1 MKTRHMKKIIVS
13 IMRNRRTCR
22 EIRSGRRYWGNMEI
36 NAAVASDVTRSSL
49 YMVVWMM
56 FLFLFL
62 FLLKLK
68 MRRLQHLYSDVERLA
83 TNRRRGVRAVL
94 MIHISKV
101 KQKIRYLKHM

>member
-1 MKTRHMKKIIVS
+1 
-13 IMRNRRTCR
+13 
-22 EIRSGRRYWGNMEI
+22 MEI
-36 NAAVASDVTRSSL
+36 NAAVASDVTSSSL

-62 FLLKLK
+62 LKLK
-68 MRRLQHLYSDVERLA
+68 LRRFQQLYSDVERLA

-101 KQKIRYLKHM
+101 KHKIGYLKHM